1 MIKNDEI
8 IQQYKTNNN
17 KIYIPTQYNSQDYKY
32 TISGDEIT
40 IITNVNCTTN
50 YNTTY
55 CDCYRYNERYN
66 IITESY
72 QCNRNPSN
80 YMIDY
85 TNISS
90 DINDSYRITRD
101 YTNNY
106 IIMIG
111 IVIIA
116 ILLATMFKRNSIKI

>member
-1 MIKNDEI
+1 MITGNETITKYEN
-8 IQQYKTNNN
+8 QN
-17 KIYIPTQYNSQDYKY
+17 KIYVPETYKNQNYKY

-40 IITNVNCTTN
+40 IITNNNCRTQ
-50 YNTTY
+50 YQTTY

-66 IITESY
+66 IITKPYE
-72 QCNRNPSN
+72 CNASPSN
-80 YMIDY
+80 YIID
-85 TNISS
+85 NQFISD

-106 IIMIG
+106 IIMFG

-116 ILLATMFKRNSIKI
+116 IVFSILLKKQGVKI